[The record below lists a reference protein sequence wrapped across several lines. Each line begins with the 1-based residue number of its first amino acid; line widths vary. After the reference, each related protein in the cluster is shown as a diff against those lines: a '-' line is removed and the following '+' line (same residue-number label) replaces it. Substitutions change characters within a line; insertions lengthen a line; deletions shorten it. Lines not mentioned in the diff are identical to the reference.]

1 MGAYIYLFGVL
12 SVKEIL
18 VLELCSDLGT
28 VSCSYFRVLVQQFEA
43 QLQQY
48 RQQIEELENHLAT
61 QANNSHITP
70 QGNMLS
76 VVICFLDSTIFFFL
90 LRERLRCCY
99 IVDILGNYYK
109 LS

>member
-12 SVKEIL
+12 SVKETL
-18 VLELCSDLGT
+18 VSELCSDPGT

-48 RQQIEELENHLAT
+48 RQQIEELENHLAA

-76 VVICFLDSTIFFFL
+76 VLICLIDSAIFFFA
-90 LRERLRCCY
+90 ERLRFCY